1 MKRDIK
7 FRAWNGRAK
16 QMAQYVTAIQMGDT
30 QGTPS
35 SVNVI
40 VNGHNETWE
49 VEHDKVELLQYTGL
63 KDKNGREI
71 YEGDLFEHRF
81 GYTVFD
87 DPPHAEMGT
96 EYGVVTFD
104 NGQFGVKIQGLG
116 VYNLCGLLSQDGH
129 LDNMP
134 KDDLFVMK
142 IAGNIHSN
150 PELLEDK

>member
-1 MKRDIK
+1 MKREIK

-63 KDKNGREI
+63 EKI
-71 YEGDLFEHRF
+71 YESDILRVTGEDGESYVATLKWFGDE
-81 GYTVFD
+81 YYPAFD
-87 DPPHAEMGT
+87 LEGIPAAWNYDANALSTIFNSGAET
-96 EYGVVTFD
+96 CEV
-104 NGQFGVKIQGLG
+104 I
-116 VYNLCGLLSQDGH
+116 
-129 LDNMP
+129 
-134 KDDLFVMK
+134 
-142 IAGNIHSN
+142 GNIYDT

>member
-1 MKRDIK
+1 MREIK

-63 KDKNGREI
+63 EKI
-71 YEGDLFEHRF
+71 YESDILRVTGEDGESYVATLKWFGDE
-81 GYTVFD
+81 YYPAFD
-87 DPPHAEMGT
+87 LEGIPAAWNYDANALSTIFNSGAET
-96 EYGVVTFD
+96 CEV
-104 NGQFGVKIQGLG
+104 I
-116 VYNLCGLLSQDGH
+116 
-129 LDNMP
+129 
-134 KDDLFVMK
+134 
-142 IAGNIHSN
+142 GNIYDT